1 MLENIRIVLINT
13 FHPGNI
19 GSAARAMKNMGLSQ
33 LYLVDP
39 QQFPATEATAMAA
52 GAKDVL
58 ANVVITETLAEAI
71 QDCSLV
77 IGTSARQRT
86 HSWPM
91 LSARECGEKV
101 ITEAPHQPVALVF
114 GRETMGLHNE
124 ELQQC
129 NYHAYIPANPE
140 YPVLNLATAVQTI
153 SYEIYQAY
161 LAAQQYPDDQS
172 TTNAPAH
179 PSNQQMEYFY
189 QHLEQVLADTGF
201 ILKQHPGQ
209 TMLKLRRLFNRA
221 RPERQELSILR
232 GILSSIEKPQSK
244 ELLPEKTQPK
254 DE

>member
-19 GSAARAMKNMGLSQ
+19 GSAARAMKNMGLTK

-39 QQFPATEATAMAA
+39 QQFPANEATAMAA

-58 ANVVITETLAEAI
+58 ANAVITKSLTEAI

-91 LSARECGEKV
+91 LSAHECGTKV
-101 ITEAPHQPVALVF
+101 VSEATHHQVALVF

-140 YPVLNLATAVQTI
+140 YPVLNLATAVQTL

-161 LAAQQYPDDQS
+161 IAAQQHPNENS
-172 TTNAPAH
+172 SLPHH
-179 PSNQQMEYFY
+179 PSSQQMEYFY
-189 QHLEQVLADTGF
+189 QHLEQVLTETGF
-201 ILKQHPGQ
+201 LLKQHPGQ

-232 GILSSIEKPQSK
+232 GILSSIEKK
-244 ELLPEKTQPK
+244 
-254 DE
+254 